1 MKRIISIVL
10 AAVLALGIL
19 STFTFISA
27 GQPKI
32 SEICVDG
39 LTIPPIVGKTVGE
52 CTQNASVP
60 ANCGY
65 SILAVFWRDIWGA
78 LQLEESDVFETGR
91 YYKCRV
97 IVEPDAGR
105 EFTENPTIR
114 LNGSTQLVDQ
124 YNSWVDGVIIFYTPT
139 MEAVLPSVTEIPVV
153 EIRCA
158 DIPLVAGED
167 ADDNL
172 NLSVPA
178 GAKYTIESAAWFE
191 MGNQDENFHGNFV
204 AGEYYCLRFRLE
216 ANEGYAF
223 AENVFGRFNGDS
235 TIVNPYSF
243 VMGSPPSDYLVF
255 ETFGFLCSSA
265 PTPKP
270 TATPT
275 PKPTAT
281 PTPKPTAAPTPK
293 PTATPTPKPTATPT
307 AVPTSAPTAEPPAG
321 ITPQPT
327 PELTAE
333 IRPEPTAEI
342 TTEPTSEPAAEQTAE
357 STAETTSEP
366 SDKSARGS
374 GSLAPIIIGS
384 AIAVIGLAVGV
395 LIAFRKKS

>member
-10 AAVLALGIL
+10 AAVLALGVL

-65 SILAVFWRDIWGA
+65 SILAVFWRDIWGG

-105 EFTENPTIR
+105 EFAENPTIR

-124 YNSWVDGVIIFYTPT
+124 YNSWVDGGIIFYTPT

-191 MGNQDENFHGNFV
+191 IGNQDENFHGNFV

-270 TATPT
+270 TA
-275 PKPTAT
+275 
-281 PTPKPTAAPTPK
+281 APTPK
-293 PTATPTPKPTATPT
+293 PTATPTA
-307 AVPTSAPTAEPPAG
+307 APTSAPTAEPPAG

-327 PELTAE
+327 PELAAE
-333 IRPEPTAEI
+333 ITPEPTAEI
-342 TTEPTSEPAAEQTAE
+342 TTEPTPEPAAEQTAE
-357 STAETTSEP
+357 PTVDTTTEP
-366 SDKSARGS
+366 SDKPSRGS